1 MSSESEEREQELL
14 VLESIYD
21 TNFEKID
28 DFNFLVTTDF
38 FKIKFCYTE
47 RYPNEIP
54 DFSFEKFYSLEENEE
69 EELVK
74 IELEK
79 FVLDI
84 MNDNLGMAMIFS
96 VVEAT
101 NEHLQNFLNETRQ
114 KRENDEENR
123 KRKVSL
129 EKGGNERFMEEMR
142 LLDLPASKLLEARKG
157 KLTGR
162 QQFEKDK
169 TLINSDTGF
178 MGEND
183 VEVDLDLFDG
193 LDLGSDQDEENEVLK
208 NFTED
213 D

>member
-96 VVEAT
+96 VDK
-101 NEHLQNFLNETRQ
+101 NEKMMKKIE
-114 KRENDEENR
+114 RER
-123 KRKVSL
+123 
-129 EKGGNERFMEEMR
+129 NERFMEEMR